1 MKAGFGKPTAMKA
14 PKKGASGPNGSGG
27 GTRTYKPAMPKPQ
40 HNVGPTS
47 GKHKNAR

>member
-1 MKAGFGKPTAMKA
+1 MKFNPTPKRPASGKN
-14 PKKGASGPNGSGG
+14 GPNGTGG